1 MVASTR
7 KYQKPKGEHR
17 YASKAFLAECGRRGG
32 KKRQDKTRFPK
43 EYYDELQRLGPKAK
57 RGFPIGV
64 DRDEHLAELAIAEK
78 KAERLISRMGDETVK
93 NAKFL
98 ETGQKSDEVLRD
110 MATQALCKTN
120 PIAARIQAARLYL
133 DFTTSRPATDSNV
146 NVYDAETWL
155 AEVEEADRKAQ
166 EGKSEDIAIE
176 DLERKGPLH

>member
-1 MVASTR
+1 
-7 KYQKPKGEHR
+7 
-17 YASKAFLAECGRRGG
+17 
-32 KKRQDKTRFPK
+32 
-43 EYYDELQRLGPKAK
+43 
-57 RGFPIGV
+57 
-64 DRDEHLAELAIAEK
+64 
-78 KAERLISRMGDETVK
+78 MGDETVK

-98 ETGQKSDEVLRD
+98 ETGQKSDEVLKD

-155 AEVEEADRKAQ
+155 AEVEEADRKAR
-166 EGKSEDIAIE
+166 EAKSEDIAIK